1 MSKWYAAQKDFIE
14 IDGDNIDIY
23 VCNDYDGSIYIQ
35 VPMKI
40 LKEVLQE
47 KNKTINDLLKELNK

>member
-1 MSKWYAAQKDFIE
+1 MSKWYTAQKDFIE
-14 IDGDNIDIY
+14 LNDDNIDIY

-47 KNKTINDLLKELNK
+47 RNKITKELLEELKK

>member
-1 MSKWYAAQKDFIE
+1 MSKWYTAQKDFIE

>member
-1 MSKWYAAQKDFIE
+1 MSKWYTAQKDFIE
-14 IDGDNIDIY
+14 LNGDNIDIY

-47 KNKTINDLLKELNK
+47 RNKITKELLEELKK